1 MNILVSEPV
10 SNLPP
15 EIAIIGSLGVALY
28 HNDDTHKVR
37 RYSLDEDTFTDQDHL
52 FSQLRKLCL
61 NECETIYVKIEDL
74 KQGVIDSELKAF
86 SLKMHALDFLCQAT
100 SPDYSDELCRDL
112 YFASLDIQEEFPE
125 AREFVINRLLSL
137 PPPQANASFSKL
149 LSVLDKAVC
158 HSTKKPSEDHLRRVL
173 KTISQPESSLIIE
186 KVRAPFVQ
194 FMRSFVSVGE
204 FAHDDID
211 IAFVKL
217 EREFIDNGTIAA
229 IVKPILSLNTE
240 KNESID
246 TIAQRTIEK
255 IKFKVLERGSQLS
268 NRNALAG
275 IIDDFDASLN
285 AVIDHF
291 KAEGN
296 FFKSLQMQS
305 DQPADLSAANQENK
319 GEQHK
324 FPLSNAIILTWQE
337 NKQKFE
343 KERKKSNKNN
353 YSTSQNPLD
362 IAREQI
368 DYLFDLF
375 LKQKSINKID
385 QELSK
390 FVEKNLQNG
399 DSLHLCKTLSNLA
412 DKLFRLNNNRHFEM
426 VLNLYEMA
434 QKSNHGDPV
443 ATCGYA
449 ETLKSMGRLEEALT
463 TYEQAKQKFSDNPVA
478 HNGYAETLKSMG
490 RLEEA
495 LKTYEQAKQ
504 QFTYDPVAACGYA
517 ETLKSMGR
525 LEEALT
531 TYEQAKQQFTH
542 DPVAACGYAETL
554 KSMGR
559 LEEALTTYEQTKQQF
574 SDNPVAVCGY
584 AEILKSMGR
593 LEEALTTYEQTK
605 QQFSDNPVA
614 VCGYAEILKS
624 MGRLEEA
631 LKEYEKA
638 KQQFTY
644 DPVAACGYAETL
656 KSMGRLEEALTTYE
670 QAKQKFS
677 DNPVAACGYAE
688 TLKSMGR
695 LQEALTTYE
704 QAKQQFTHDPV
715 AHNGYAET
723 LKSMG
728 RLQEALTT
736 YEQAKQQFTH
746 DPVAHNGYAE
756 TLKSM
761 GRLQEALITYEQAKQ
776 QFTNNPVTHN
786 GYAETLKSMGR
797 LEEALT
803 TYEQAKKQ
811 FTNDPVAACGY
822 AETLKSMGRL
832 QEALELYKNIHEK
845 FPYNRVIRSAFAKIY
860 IILEKYEKAAHLVS
874 THSTLATESDWRD
887 FYLKISALLWQNK
900 ITEALQSLAEHKP
913 SDCPFNK
920 TRALLH
926 HLHTLALYR
935 DNQMKQAEQLY
946 ETIDIHNVPAVS
958 VGAKLIKYQI
968 DRRVD
973 ADLSNIKPA
982 KEIVS
987 YIPKEGDGKKIVE
1000 LAEKIDLHYQ
1010 ISRESQPSSSDIIV
1024 EAENDLLLDLPDLNI
1039 PIDPELMTEIRPS
1052 AQ

>member
-1 MNILVSEPV
+1 MKNLKKWALRLNILVSEPV

-194 FMRSFVSVGE
+194 FMRSFVSAGE

-449 ETLKSMGRLEEALT
+449 ETLKSMGRLQEALTTYEQAKQQFTHDPVAHNGYAETLKSMGRLQEALKTYEQAKQQFTNDPVAACGYAETLKSMGRLQEALT

-490 RLEEA
+490 RLQEA
-495 LKTYEQAKQ
+495 LTTYEQAKQ
-504 QFTYDPVAACGYA
+504 QFTHDPVAACGYAETLKSMGRLEEALTTYEQAKQKFSDNPVAHNGYA

-559 LEEALTTYEQTKQQF
+559 LEEALTTYEQAKQKF
-574 SDNPVAVCGY
+574 SDNPVAHNGY
-584 AEILKSMGR
+584 AETLKSMGR
-593 LEEALTTYEQTK
+593 LEEALTTYEQAK

-614 VCGYAEILKS
+614 ACGYAETLKS

-656 KSMGRLEEALTTYE
+656 KSMGRLEEALKTYE
-670 QAKQKFS
+670 QAKQQFTY
-677 DNPVAACGYAE
+677 DPVATCGYAE

-695 LQEALTTYE
+695 LE
-704 QAKQQFTHDPV
+704 K
-715 AHNGYAET
+715 
-723 LKSMG
+723 
-728 RLQEALTT
+728 
-736 YEQAKQQFTH
+736 
-746 DPVAHNGYAE
+746 
-756 TLKSM
+756 
-761 GRLQEALITYEQAKQ
+761 
-776 QFTNNPVTHN
+776 
-786 GYAETLKSMGR
+786 
-797 LEEALT
+797 
-803 TYEQAKKQ
+803 
-811 FTNDPVAACGY
+811 
-822 AETLKSMGRL
+822 
-832 QEALELYKNIHEK
+832 ALEFYRNIHEK
-845 FPYNRVIRSAFAKIY
+845 FPYNRVIRSAFAKIC

-874 THSTLATESDWRD
+874 THSTLVTESDWRD
-887 FYLKISALLWQNK
+887 FYLKVSALLWQNK
-900 ITEALQSLAEHKP
+900 ITEALQSLAEYKP

-946 ETIDIHNVPAVS
+946 ETIDIYNVPAVS

-968 DRRVD
+968 DRRMD
-973 ADLSNIKPA
+973 ANLSSIKPA

-1010 ISRESQPSSSDIIV
+1010 ISRENQPSSSDIIV
-1024 EAENDLLLDLPDLNI
+1024 VAENDLLLDLPDLNI
-1039 PIDPELMTEIRPS
+1039 PINPELMTEIRPS

>member
-194 FMRSFVSVGE
+194 FMRSFVSAGE

-324 FPLSNAIILTWQE
+324 FPLSNSIILTWQE
-337 NKQKFE
+337 DKQEFE
-343 KERKKSNKNN
+343 KKKPNKNN
-353 YSTSQNPLD
+353 LSVPHDPLD
-362 IAREQI
+362 IAKEQV
-368 DYLFDLF
+368 DYLLDLF
-375 LKQKSINKID
+375 LKQKAINKID
-385 QELSK
+385 LELSK
-390 FVEKNLQNG
+390 FVKKNLQNG

-412 DKLFRLNNNRHFEM
+412 DKLSRLNNNHHFGM

-434 QKSNHGDPV
+434 RKSNHGDPV
-443 ATCGYA
+443 AYNGYAETLKSMGRLQDALTTYEQAKQQFSDNPVAHNGYA

-495 LKTYEQAKQ
+495 LTTYEQAKQ
-504 QFTYDPVAACGYA
+504 QFSDNPVAACGYAETLKSMGRLQDALTTYEQAKQQFSDNPVAVCGYAETLKSMGRLEEALTTYEQAKQQFSDNPVAHNGYAETLKSMGRLQEALTTYEQAKQKFSDNPVAHNGYAETLKSMGRLEEALTTYEQAKKQFTNDPVAYNGYAETLKSMGRLEEALTTYEQAKRQFSDNPVAYNGYA

-559 LEEALTTYEQTKQQF
+559 LEEAL
-574 SDNPVAVCGY
+574 
-584 AEILKSMGR
+584 
-593 LEEALTTYEQTK
+593 
-605 QQFSDNPVA
+605 
-614 VCGYAEILKS
+614 
-624 MGRLEEA
+624 
-631 LKEYEKA
+631 
-638 KQQFTY
+638 
-644 DPVAACGYAETL
+644 
-656 KSMGRLEEALTTYE
+656 
-670 QAKQKFS
+670 
-677 DNPVAACGYAE
+677 
-688 TLKSMGR
+688 
-695 LQEALTTYE
+695 
-704 QAKQQFTHDPV
+704 
-715 AHNGYAET
+715 
-723 LKSMG
+723 
-728 RLQEALTT
+728 
-736 YEQAKQQFTH
+736 
-746 DPVAHNGYAE
+746 
-756 TLKSM
+756 
-761 GRLQEALITYEQAKQ
+761 
-776 QFTNNPVTHN
+776 
-786 GYAETLKSMGR
+786 
-797 LEEALT
+797 
-803 TYEQAKKQ
+803 
-811 FTNDPVAACGY
+811 
-822 AETLKSMGRL
+822 
-832 QEALELYKNIHEK
+832 ELYKNIHEK
-845 FPYNRVIRSAFAKIY
+845 FPYNRVIGSAFAKIC

-887 FYLKISALLWQNK
+887 FYLKVSALLWQNK
-900 ITEALQSLAEHKP
+900 ITEALQSLAEYKP

-1010 ISRESQPSSSDIIV
+1010 ISRENQPSSSDIIV
-1024 EAENDLLLDLPDLNI
+1024 VAENDLLLDLPDLNI
-1039 PIDPELMTEIRPS
+1039 PINPELMTEIRPS